1 MLLSLVFEHFIFFLS
16 TPKKK
21 KTDNRDNRR
30 SCCISTQQKNRKMC
44 VISFKNRIL
53 FLFFF
58 LGLSA
63 PKVLPTTDMVRKNA
77 QSLTA
82 HSTSCFEKEEDFLD
96 FLIFSFYDLTAL
108 VPPYRDDRARAV
120 FVSFLSLSLY
130 IIKKNV
136 QRSLTF
142 CRLCVCAGLQ
152 LVIPR
157 DCDVIKVNKTH
168 THTHSRSSIVDTFL
182 SLLSSRL
189 SVSLSLFYVT
199 FCRDVTTLFVDAK
212 KKKKKTEILHH
223 RKI

>member
-1 MLLSLVFEHFIFFLS
+1 MLFHS
-16 TPKKK
+16 
-21 KTDNRDNRR
+21 KTEF
-30 SCCISTQQKNRKMC
+30 C
-44 VISFKNRIL
+44 FY
-53 FLFFF
+53 FFF

-212 KKKKKTEILHH
+212 KKKKKQKYYTIEKSNETTKRTFLKCLFIYLFFCLISEFFLS
-223 RKI
+223 K